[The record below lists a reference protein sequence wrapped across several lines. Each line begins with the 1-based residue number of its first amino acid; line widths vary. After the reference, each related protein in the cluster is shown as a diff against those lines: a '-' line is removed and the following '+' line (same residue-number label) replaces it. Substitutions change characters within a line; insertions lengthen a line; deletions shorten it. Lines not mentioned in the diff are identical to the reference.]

1 MQQTE
6 EELLRKQE
14 EMILQTLQETVKRGT
29 DGGKFKHTTAPPIV
43 VENTAPPEIPEL
55 KMEDMVASPYTG
67 EDAIRYL
74 TKLALLER
82 SRNKLREAER
92 KSSEGLDSSNDT
104 VEGSTD
110 AKMDS
115 VGYQS
120 AQSPNNSVT
129 KSVQSDIEINDSTRP
144 NSEPSE
150 YQNLDNSA
158 AKSEPKSDQNHDN
171 AVTENE
177 TKPDTQL
184 PVIDDSK
191 YDIPVVLHRRSR
203 SREDL
208 RNDVIK
214 MRFPGTRPWP
224 ELEEC
229 QQKSLPKSVP
239 FTSTLLSVTAKGIM

>member
-74 TKLALLER
+74 TKLALLEC

-92 KSSEGLDSSNDT
+92 KGNEGLDSSNDT

-110 AKMDS
+110 AEMDS
-115 VGYQS
+115 VDHQS
-120 AQSPNNSVT
+120 AQSPNDGVSHSIQT
-129 KSVQSDIEINDSTRP
+129 GESNDSTRP

-150 YQNLDNSA
+150 NQNLDNSA

-177 TKPDTQL
+177 TKPDTQ
-184 PVIDDSK
+184 PPIIDDSK

-214 MRFPGTRPWP
+214 KRFPGTRPWP